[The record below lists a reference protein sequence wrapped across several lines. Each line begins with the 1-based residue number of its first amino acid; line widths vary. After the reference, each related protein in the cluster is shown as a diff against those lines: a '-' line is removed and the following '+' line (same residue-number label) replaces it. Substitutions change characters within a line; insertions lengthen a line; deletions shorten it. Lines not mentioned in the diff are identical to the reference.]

1 MRKFIYIII
10 IITMGAVNCKAQIP
24 KNDPLFDTVFVD
36 TFDGS
41 TLKTNKWQPMY
52 QWGQFWRDNKVPA
65 GEWCGGTDVAGM
77 YFNSSDT
84 NNRKISGSTCKM
96 IGRKENKK
104 LERWYWTAPDNTWVI
119 DSIWFK
125 YTNAMLWSKASFKF
139 GYFETRFRMPNYTPD
154 VYNRFSPTFWL
165 WYSSPQTPWSEIDVF
180 EIDGTRNTN
189 NFTNNIWIDTT
200 GVRANVNEFSIPG
213 GISSRP
219 TINLSNWHTAAI
231 NWTPNYI
238 EFYLDSTLVRSISS
252 TQFKNL
258 IEMPM
263 IIENGVPATNFCT
276 GAIDTVNTDFP
287 VTYEIDYVKVWQPK
301 CACTASYSSCSVT
314 ESTYV
319 SKIYKDISLGGS
331 GCSAT
336 FNNKTAFSIEANDFV
351 LLNEGFE
358 AGNNINLTI
367 DVQPYCSDSI
377 KYNPNRVFNPAPA
390 PNEFNGYI
398 DERNNPN

>member
-10 IITMGAVNCKAQIP
+10 IITMAVVYCKAQIP

-77 YFNSSDT
+77 YFNASDT

-104 LERWYWTAPDNTWVI
+104 LERWYWTAPNNTWVI

-165 WYSSPQTPWSEIDVF
+165 WYSSPQTPWSEIDIF
-180 EIDGTRNTN
+180 EIDGTQSVS
-189 NFTNNIWIDTT
+189 NFTNNIHIDTS
-200 GVRANVNEFSIPG
+200 GVDSLVWNFPMPTPQI
-213 GISSRP
+213 P
-219 TINLSNWHTAAI
+219 TINLANWHTAAI

-238 EFYLDSTLVRSISS
+238 DFYLDSTLVRRVQNDSLN
-252 TQFKNL
+252 QL

-263 IIENGVPATNFCT
+263 ILENGVPATNFCS
-276 GAIDTVNTDFP
+276 GPIDTVNTDFP
-287 VTYEIDYVKVWQPK
+287 VSYEIDYVKVWQPK
-301 CACTASYSSCSVT
+301 CECTNNKNYCNVS
-314 ESTYV
+314 ESTFV
-319 SKIYKDISLGGS
+319 SKIYMSLTIGGS

-336 FNNKTAFSIEANDFV
+336 FNNSSNITVEANDYV
-351 LLNEGFE
+351 LLQEGFQV
-358 AGNNINLTI
+358 GNNINMII
-367 DVQPYCSDSI
+367 DVQPYCSDSM
-377 KYNPNRVFNPAPA
+377 KYSPNRIFNPSPTPGNFSEYYEATHS
-390 PNEFNGYI
+390 PN
-398 DERNNPN
+398 